1 MTPVKKILYQQE
13 QDLQKTI
20 EINQS
25 NCQQQITQLTF
36 NFIISKVSV
45 LDFKFNFSLFY
56 LIRLIFFLNV
66 L

>member
-25 NCQQQITQLTF
+25 NSQQQITQLTLY
-36 NFIISKVSV
+36 FIISKVE
-45 LDFKFNFSLFY
+45 LKNFT
-56 LIRLIFFLNV
+56 LNF
-66 L
+66 